1 MRNSLAIFAMFTCL
15 FLTSCSKNS
24 SPGGSTN
31 TSGGDTTATTIP
43 TGGSSTYTSA
53 VSAGAGALMAANK
66 TDFNSPSM
74 GSGVVGGK
82 MYIGGGD
89 IVGGVTG
96 SFEVYNVS
104 GNNWTSTQMDTA
116 RDGMAVD
123 TLGSKIFFAGGYK
136 GAGNYS
142 GEVDIY
148 DAGAGTWTTAT
159 LSVPRFAFA
168 VASAG
173 SKIVFAGGSTYYTGI
188 GNFTEQP
195 SAAVDIYDIGTDTWS
210 TATLSVARNFLTATA
225 SGTKLFFAGGYN
237 GTTYSNVVDIYDV
250 SSGAWTT
257 ATLSAARGFLAAAAA
272 GNDVLFAGGV
282 TGGIGGAN
290 YVPSSVVDIYNTST
304 GAWTTSA
311 LSQARGSLAATAAG
325 NLLFFGGGNLQNNN
339 GPSSTVD
346 IYNVT
351 TGQWLTPLQLSVA
364 RQDLAAASFGTT
376 VVFAGGDD
384 GTNTIYGT
392 VDLYTV
398 H

>member
-1 MRNSLAIFAMFTCL
+1 MRHSLAIFAL
-15 FLTSCSKNS
+15 VTSLLLSACSKS
-24 SPGGSTN
+24 SSSSGST
-31 TSGGDTTATTIP
+31 GGNS
-43 TGGSSTYTSA
+43 GGSSGYTSA
-53 VSAGAGALMAANK
+53 TSAGAGTLMAANK
-66 TDFNSPSM
+66 TDFNSPYM
-74 GSGVVGGK
+74 GSGVAGGK

-96 SFEVYNVS
+96 SLEVYNVS
-104 GNNWTSTQMDTA
+104 GNSWTSMQMDTA

-136 GAGNYS
+136 GAGSYS

-148 DAGAGTWTTAT
+148 DAGAGTWTTAK

-168 VASAG
+168 VAAAG
-173 SKIVFAGGSTYYTGI
+173 SKIVFAGGSTYYTGV
-188 GNFTEQP
+188 GNYTEQP
-195 SAAVDIYDIGTDTWS
+195 SAAVDIYDNSTDTWS

-225 SGTKLFFAGGYN
+225 SSTKLFFAGGYN

-250 SSGAWTT
+250 SAGTWTT

-282 TGGIGGAN
+282 TGGTGGGS

-304 GAWTTSA
+304 GAWTTAA

-325 NLLFFGGGNLQNNN
+325 NLLFFGGGNLQNSN
-339 GPSSTVD
+339 GASSTVD
-346 IYNVT
+346 IYNTT

-364 RQDLAAASFGTT
+364 RQDLAAASSGTT
-376 VVFAGGDD
+376 VIFAGGDD
-384 GTNTIYGT
+384 GTSTIYGT
-392 VDLYTV
+392 VDLFTV
-398 H
+398 K